1 MNVTWHNDLS
11 RGYRLIKALVA
22 AGLIFGVGLLF
33 LVPPEDIPFT
43 TCEFYSLTGHSCL
56 TCGMTRSLH
65 AISHGELTESLRY
78 HLMGPAVFI
87 VMLLSFIVLALEV
100 VSGKQLAINPGGW
113 GRRQVVL
120 LFAVIWLTYWG
131 ARLIT
136 EFVT

>member
-1 MNVTWHNDLS
+1 M
-11 RGYRLIKALVA
+11 
-22 AGLIFGVGLLF
+22 
-33 LVPPEDIPFT
+33 
-43 TCEFYSLTGHSCL
+43 
-56 TCGMTRSLH
+56 
-65 AISHGELTESLRY
+65 
-78 HLMGPAVFI
+78 MGPAVFI